1 MSYFIVSRD
10 RQTVIEFRADH
21 RILGLVA
28 YADLIAG
35 SQVLTLDDFTPDGV
49 FSSGFDECI
58 ALNDRIKACFISPA
72 FNHFKG

>member
-28 YADLIAG
+28 YADLVVG
-35 SQVLTLDDFTPDGV
+35 SRVFTSDG
-49 FSSGFDECI
+49 GFDECI
-58 ALNDRIKACFISPA
+58 ALNDRIKACLISPR
-72 FNHFKG
+72 FVLFKG